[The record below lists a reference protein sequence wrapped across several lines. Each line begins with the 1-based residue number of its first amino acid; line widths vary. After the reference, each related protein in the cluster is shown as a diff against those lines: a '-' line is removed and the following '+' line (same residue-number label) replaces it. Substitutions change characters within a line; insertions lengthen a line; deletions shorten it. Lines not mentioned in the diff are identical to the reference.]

1 MRSLLPSE
9 IELRVSTIKENGL
22 QLLLYK
28 TARVDMAFLD
38 ELYTPFGWSCEY
50 CEIKGNLFCGISVK
64 TEHGWVTKWDC
75 GIESRESGGNEK
87 KGEASDAFKRAGTKW
102 GIGRELYTSPFI
114 WVGSDK
120 AMIAKDGRGNYT
132 THDRFSV
139 LSIDVDNGNIVDL
152 VIIND
157 KTGNI
162 VYSMTK
168 NKTYLPNPPQDPKSG
183 TKYLDTPNPPQ
194 DSKPEL
200 TPEQQAAKDRAG
212 KAADKLGM
220 TPTQRKAAY
229 DRHGGDFVKL
239 AEDLEGKA
247 IAKECAA
254 DEQAI
259 IDQATANTVKAVY
272 GTVVR

>member
-1 MRSLLPSE
+1 MRSLLPCE

-38 ELYTPFGWSCEY
+38 DLYTPFGWSCEY
-50 CEIKGNLFCGISVK
+50 AEIKGNLFCGISVK

-120 AMIAKDGRGNYT
+120 VAITKDSRGNYT

-139 LSIDVDNGNIVDL
+139 SSIAVENGNIVALD
-152 VIIND
+152 IKND
-157 KTGNI
+157 KTGN
-162 VYSMTK
+162 VVFSMNK
-168 NKTYLPNPPQDPKSG
+168 NKTPLHPQPQAHEPPQAPKPPR
-183 TKYLDTPNPPQ
+183 TP
-194 DSKPEL
+194 KPAL
-200 TPEQQAAKDRAG
+200 TPEQLSAKDRAG
-212 KAADKLGM
+212 KAGDKLGL
-220 TPTQRKAAY
+220 TPSERKAAY
-229 DRHGGDFVKL
+229 DKHGGDFVKL
-239 AEDLEGKA
+239 AEELEA
-247 IAKECAA
+247 QVIAKECAP

-259 IDQATANTVKAVY
+259 IDQAARNVQKTF
-272 GTVVR
+272 GGRE